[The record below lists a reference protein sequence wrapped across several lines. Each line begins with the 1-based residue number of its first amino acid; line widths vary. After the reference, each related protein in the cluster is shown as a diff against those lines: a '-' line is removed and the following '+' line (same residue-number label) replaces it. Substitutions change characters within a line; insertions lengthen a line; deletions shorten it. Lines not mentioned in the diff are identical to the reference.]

1 MKKIL
6 FAALSISALIATT
19 SCKKDVTETPAEQ
32 GAITLS
38 YGISVS
44 DDNTIL
50 STRAMSDA
58 ELLESAVIEIYK
70 PAFEGMARRYV
81 GSSNIPNPIYL
92 PATTGTDKYRV
103 DVKAGEVVKATPTIA
118 SWDQPS
124 YKGSAEFSVAAGSNS
139 PQTIEVLA
147 KINNAVTK
155 VAFGDGIKTGD
166 VAFTNYKVTI
176 TDEAGN
182 SLVYTSKE
190 DGKLGYFIISDNK
203 AIEQYLKWSF
213 EGTLNNGETFTNEG
227 QSFIVEQG
235 KQYNLN
241 LTYTE
246 RDGILTFSL
255 KVNTSLD
262 DVYNEIIFEPT
273 STGISRSYNYE
284 IWASHAT
291 VHADVDLTE
300 YDPTYVYFE
309 YTASNDGNPDWSSA
323 TRVAATGNKVGEEFD
338 GTFSGMIT
346 GLTPSTDYSYRLVV
360 KKVGAA
366 EEEIVDGVSELT
378 SDIAYTIPNASLDE
392 TSNADSKSYV
402 SFYNPAS
409 SIVANQTKWW
419 DSGNAGSTSAGSSY
433 IICASDTSDKVDGTA
448 SARLQ
453 SINAVIK
460 FAAGNLFTGSFGR
473 VLGTAGGTVYF
484 GRPFVGRPSKLRL
497 WIKYSTGKV
506 THTGGP
512 SGAALTSND
521 YDIGQVKVALGTWD
535 PDKYKGTDNS
545 PICVD
550 TTNESTFVDFNTD
563 PSTIAYGDLQI
574 TGAAS
579 AASYSANNNG
589 TVTVDDW
596 TQWHQVE
603 IDLVYRDLVTMPTH
617 IIISC
622 AASKWGDYFAGCEN
636 SKMWVDGFE
645 LVYDDDIV
653 TK

>member
-6 FAALSISALIATT
+6 FAALTISALFATT
-19 SCKKDVTETPAEQ
+19 SCKKDVTEAPAEQ

-38 YGISVS
+38 YGISLS

-81 GSSNIPNPIYL
+81 GASNIPNPIYL

-124 YKGSAEFSVAAGSNS
+124 YKGSTEFSVAAGSNS
-139 PQTIEVLA
+139 PQTIEVVA

-155 VAFGDGIKTGD
+155 VAFGDGIKSGD
-166 VAFTNYKVTI
+166 VAFTDYKVTI
-176 TDEAGN
+176 ADEAGN
-182 SLVYTSKE
+182 SLVYTAAE

-227 QSFIVEQG
+227 QSFVVEQG

-246 RDGILTFSL
+246 RDGVLSFSL
-255 KVNTSLD
+255 KIDTSLD

-273 STGISRSYNYE
+273 STGISRSYGYE

-309 YTASNDGNPDWSSA
+309 YTASNGGNPDWSTA
-323 TRVAATGNKVGEEFD
+323 VRVAATGNKNGEEFD

-346 GLTPSTDYSYRLVV
+346 GLTPGTDYSYRLVV
-360 KKVGAA
+360 KKTGAA

-378 SDIAYTIPNASLDE
+378 SDVAYTIPNASLDE
-392 TSNADSKSYV
+392 TSNADSDKYA

-409 SIVANQTKWW
+409 QVVANQTKWW

-433 IICASDTSDKVDGTA
+433 IICVSDTSDKVDGTA

-453 SINAVIK
+453 SIWAVAK

-473 VLGTAGGTVYF
+473 VEGTKGGTVYF

-497 WIKYSTGKV
+497 WIKYQTGKV
-506 THTGGP
+506 DRTENKKITKD
-512 SGAALTSND
+512 D

-535 PDKYKGTDNS
+535 PDTYGGTDNS
-545 PICVD
+545 PVFIN
-550 TTNESTFVDFNTD
+550 TTDESTFVDFNTD
-563 PSTIAYGDLQI
+563 PATIAYGDLQI
-574 TGAAS
+574 TGDAS
-579 AASYSANNNG
+579 AADYSANNNG
-589 TVTVDDW
+589 TITTGDW
-596 TQWHQVE
+596 TQWQQVE
-603 IDLVYRDLVTMPTH
+603 IDLVYRNLVTMPTH

-622 AASKWGDYFAGCEN
+622 AASKWGDYFEGSES

-645 LVYDDDIV
+645 LVYDDDI
-653 TK
+653 KKQSK

>member
-1 MKKIL
+1 
-6 FAALSISALIATT
+6 
-19 SCKKDVTETPAEQ
+19 
-32 GAITLS
+32 
-38 YGISVS
+38 
-44 DDNTIL
+44 
-50 STRAMSDA
+50 
-58 ELLESAVIEIYK
+58 
-70 PAFEGMARRYV
+70 
-81 GSSNIPNPIYL
+81 
-92 PATTGTDKYRV
+92 
-103 DVKAGEVVKATPTIA
+103 
-118 SWDQPS
+118 
-124 YKGSAEFSVAAGSNS
+124 
-139 PQTIEVLA
+139 TIEVLA

-166 VAFTNYKVTI
+166 VAFTDYKVTI
-176 TDEAGN
+176 ADEDGN

-190 DGKLGYFIISDNK
+190 DGKLGYFIINDNK

-392 TSNADSKSYV
+392 TSNADSDKYV

-409 SIVANQTKWW
+409 QVVANQTRWW
-419 DSGNAGSTSAGSSY
+419 DSGNKGSTSAGSSY

-453 SINAVIK
+453 SIWAVAK
-460 FAAGNLFTGSFGR
+460 FAAGNLFTGSFGN
-473 VLGTAGGTVYF
+473 VDGTKGGTVYF
-484 GRPFVGRPSKLRL
+484 GRPFVGRPSKLRF
-497 WIKYSTGKV
+497 WIKYSTGLVDRTENKKI
-506 THTGGP
+506 TK
-512 SGAALTSND
+512 ND

-535 PDKYKGTDNS
+535 PDIYKGTDNS
-545 PICVD
+545 PVFIN
-550 TTNESTFVDFNTD
+550 TTDESTFVDFNSDT
-563 PSTIAYGDLQI
+563 STIAYGDLQI
-574 TGAAS
+574 TGAAE
-579 AASYSANNNG
+579 AAKYSANNNG
-589 TVTVDDW
+589 TITVDDW

-603 IDLVYRDLVTMPTH
+603 IDLVYRKLATMPTH

-622 AASKWGDYFAGCEN
+622 AASKWGDYFEGSTS

>member
-1 MKKIL
+1 MKKIF
-6 FAALSISALIATT
+6 FAALALSALFAST
-19 SCKKDVTETPAEQ
+19 SCNKDVAEPSAKQ

-50 STRAMSDA
+50 STRAMSDT
-58 ELLESAVIEIYK
+58 ELLATAVVEIYK

-81 GSSNIPNPIYL
+81 GASNIPNPIYL

-103 DVKAGEVVKATPTIA
+103 DVKAGEVVKASPTIA

-124 YKGSAEFSVAAGSNS
+124 YKGSTEFTVAAGSNS
-139 PQTIEVLA
+139 AKTIEVLA
-147 KINNAVTK
+147 KISNAVTK
-155 VAFGDGIKTGD
+155 VAFGDGIKTGN
-166 VAFTNYKVTI
+166 VAFSDYKVTI
-176 TDEAGN
+176 ADEAGN
-182 SLVYTSKE
+182 SLVYTDAE
-190 DGKLGYFIISDNK
+190 DGMLGYFKIGDN
-203 AIEQYLKWSF
+203 AAREQPLRRSF
-213 EGTLNNGETFTNEG
+213 EGTLTNGETFTNEG

-300 YDPTYVYFE
+300 YDPTHVYFE
-309 YTASNDGNPDWSSA
+309 YTASNDGNPDWSA
-323 TRVAATGNKVGEEFD
+323 AQRVAATGNKSGEEFD

-346 GLTPSTDYSYRLVV
+346 GLTPATAYSYRLVV
-360 KKVGAA
+360 KKNGAA
-366 EEEIVDGVSELT
+366 EEEIIDGVSELT
-378 SDIAYTIPNASLDE
+378 SDVAYTIPNASIEDY
-392 TSNADSKSYV
+392 SNAESNDYK

-409 SIVANQTKWW
+409 SNPDSQRKWW
-419 DSGNAGSTSAGSSY
+419 DSGNAGSIMGGE
-433 IICASDTSDKVDGTA
+433 IICDIDTDAKMVGNA

-453 SINAVIK
+453 SVNAVIK
-460 FAAGNLFTGSFGR
+460 FAAGNLFSGSFG
-473 VLGTAGGTVYF
+473 GTVGTKGGKVNF
-484 GRPFVGRPSKLRL
+484 GRPFIGRPSKLRL

-506 THTGGP
+506 THTENKKI
-512 SGAALTSND
+512 TTND
-521 YDIGQVKVALGTWD
+521 YDIGQVKVVLGTWD
-535 PDKYKGTDNS
+535 PAVYGGPDDS
-545 PICVD
+545 PVQVN
-550 TTNESTFVDFNTD
+550 TTIESTIIDFNTD
-563 PSTIAYGDLQI
+563 PATIAYGDLQI

-579 AASYSANNNG
+579 AANYSANNNG
-589 TVTVDDW
+589 VVTVDDW

-603 IDLVYRDLVTMPTH
+603 IDLVYRDLVTIPTH

-622 AASKWGDYFAGCEN
+622 AASKYGDYFEGCET

>member
-6 FAALSISALIATT
+6 FAALTISALFATT
-19 SCKKDVTETPAEQ
+19 SCKKDVTEAPAEQ

-38 YGISVS
+38 YGISLS

-50 STRAMSDA
+50 STRA
-58 ELLESAVIEIYK
+58 ESAVIEIYK

-81 GSSNIPNPIYL
+81 GASNIPNPIYL

-124 YKGSAEFSVAAGSNS
+124 YKGSTEFSVAAGSNS
-139 PQTIEVLA
+139 PQTIEVVA

-155 VAFGDGIKTGD
+155 VAFGDGIKSGD
-166 VAFTNYKVTI
+166 VAFTDYKVTI
-176 TDEAGN
+176 ADEAGN
-182 SLVYTSKE
+182 SLVYTAAE

-227 QSFIVEQG
+227 QSFVVEQG

-246 RDGILTFSL
+246 RDGVLSFSL
-255 KVNTSLD
+255 KVDTSLD

-273 STGISRSYNYE
+273 STGISRSYGYE

-309 YTASNDGNPDWSSA
+309 YTASNDGNPDWSTA
-323 TRVAATGNKVGEEFD
+323 VRVAATGNKNGEEFD

-346 GLTPSTDYSYRLVV
+346 GLTPGTDYSYRLVV
-360 KKVGAA
+360 KKTGAA

-378 SDIAYTIPNASLDE
+378 SDVAYTIPNASLDE
-392 TSNADSKSYV
+392 TSNAESSKYV
-402 SFYNPAS
+402 SFYNPS
-409 SIVANQTKWW
+409 SQTVANQTRWW
-419 DSGNAGSTSAGSSY
+419 DSGNKGSTSAGSSY

-453 SINAVIK
+453 SIWAVAK
-460 FAAGNLFTGSFGR
+460 FAAGNLFTGSFGN
-473 VLGTAGGTVYF
+473 VDGTKGGTVYF
-484 GRPFVGRPSKLRL
+484 GRPFVGRPSKLRF
-497 WIKYSTGKV
+497 WIKYSTGLV
-506 THTGGP
+506 DHTENKKI
-512 SGAALTSND
+512 TKDD

-535 PDKYKGTDNS
+535 PDTYGGTDNS
-545 PICVD
+545 PVFIN
-550 TTNESTFVDFNTD
+550 TTDESTFVDFNTD
-563 PSTIAYGDLQI
+563 PATIAYGDLQI

-579 AASYSANNNG
+579 AADYSANNNG
-589 TVTVDDW
+589 TVTTGDW
-596 TQWHQVE
+596 TQWQQVE

-622 AASKWGDYFAGCEN
+622 AASKWGDYFEGSES

-645 LVYDDDIV
+645 LVYDDDI
-653 TK
+653 KKQSK